1 MGIVR
6 LKARIKKNEEIEL
19 SKPVENK
26 YCNYSSYCIVIT
38 PLTIMIYLS
47 SWIYY
52 DLYLI
57 KNTTGKVKYF
67 DSVMK
72 EIANKYV
79 RFDALTII
87 ESIQTQSKDTAE
99 ESLRVFLKTYFRYS
113 KALQK
118 CINYYRSKCG
128 VSNTKTAE
136 MIFNDMIDY
145 MTDALINNE
154 MRVYEEH

>member
-1 MGIVR
+1 MRIIR
-6 LKARIKKNEEIEL
+6 LKAKIKKNEEIEH
-19 SKPVENK
+19 SKPVENE
-26 YCNYSSYCIVIT
+26 YGNYSSYCIDIT

-47 SWIYY
+47 SWIYH

-57 KNTTGKVKYF
+57 KNNTGKVKYF

-72 EIANKYV
+72 EIAHKYN
-79 RFDALTII
+79 RLDAFNIV
-87 ESIQTQSKDTAE
+87 ESIQTQSKDTFE
-99 ESLRVFLKTYFRYS
+99 ESLRVFLKTYFRNS

-128 VSNTKTAE
+128 ASNTKTAE

-145 MTDALINNE
+145 MTDALINDE
-154 MRVYEEH
+154 MMVL